1 MLFSDAAETVAT
13 ATPRRRDDAPLADM
27 SVEFNEALQQKVQS
41 QADELIMK
49 TRELGTARSYGELCE
64 RRLLELA
71 PGHAL
76 PVTEASL
83 GDFPDPLA
91 EAPHQRSDG
100 SQVKNPKDVS
110 GIPAYI
116 VAKNALVRKVERECE
131 EQIFALKK
139 AMRALEERNSEM
151 SSQLKR
157 SRLER
162 DAKEREVSDII
173 ITVVVRI
180 RRSNSFLSAF
190 PPSISPLP
198 AIHHWHPHGNL
209 CSGVFQGQILGPQH
223 AGAADVVSGCTE
235 GAEGAQH
242 NAKEQHT
249 GYSPYERC
257 R

>member
-173 ITVVVRI
+173 IHSCC
-180 RRSNSFLSAF
+180 SNTALKLLPVCFSSLDFSFTCA
-190 PPSISPLP
+190 SPL
-198 AIHHWHPHGNL
+198 A
-209 CSGVFQGQILGPQH
+209 SARKFMLGGIPRPNSW
-223 AGAADVVSGCTE
+223 AATCR
-235 GAEGAQH
+235 
-242 NAKEQHT
+242 
-249 GYSPYERC
+249 RC
-257 R
+257 RRR